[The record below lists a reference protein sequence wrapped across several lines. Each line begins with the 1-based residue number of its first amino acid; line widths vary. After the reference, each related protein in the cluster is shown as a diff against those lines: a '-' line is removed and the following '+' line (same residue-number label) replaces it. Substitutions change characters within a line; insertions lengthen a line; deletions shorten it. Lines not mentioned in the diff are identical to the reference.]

1 MHGKLVEL
9 GELSGAALHG
19 NLLLVCADEGTRL
32 DVLARRSP
40 NRYEAL
46 TPLRLLEN
54 EQAEIDL
61 EGLASD
67 GRHVYVVGSH
77 SRVRKKIDNNVSQQA
92 NRRRLGEVNRDS
104 NRCHLF
110 RLGIGADGAC
120 QQKESL
126 SLQEIF
132 ERTRCTG
139 PFTKI
144 PGKENGVDVEGLA
157 VRDGKLYV
165 GFRGPVLRGNY
176 VPVMVLRFDA
186 PRDYELL
193 FVDLAGRGMR
203 DLAAVEGGMLVLG
216 GPIGDGDGSHE
227 LYFCDLKDAIP
238 RNDSSPRHAQRLRT
252 IAATA
257 AQAEGTVLSNRPAT

>member
-1 MHGKLVEL
+1 MFRRLLSGLLLATLLAHVASAASLELLGHAELQGKLVEP

-19 NLLLVCADEGTRL
+19 NLLLVCADEGARL

-110 RLGIGADGAC
+110 RLGIGADGSC

-132 ERTRCTG
+132 ERDPLLG

-193 FVDLAGRGMR
+193 FVDLAGAAFVTWRPSR
-203 DLAAVEGGMLVLG
+203 AACSYWLAQSAMV
-216 GPIGDGDGSHE
+216 
-227 LYFCDLKDAIP
+227 
-238 RNDSSPRHAQRLRT
+238 T
-252 IAATA
+252 AATSCTS
-257 AQAEGTVLSNRPAT
+257 GT